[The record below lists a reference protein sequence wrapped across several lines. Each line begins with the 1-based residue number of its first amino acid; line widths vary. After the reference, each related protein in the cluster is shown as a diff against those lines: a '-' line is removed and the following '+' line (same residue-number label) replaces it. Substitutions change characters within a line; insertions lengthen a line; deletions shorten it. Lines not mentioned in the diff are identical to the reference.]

1 MKPQSLVLPVL
12 VATVLAVD
20 SAPTTAQ
27 TFESQR
33 SIPMMPVMPVMNVAS
48 VAAGTIEGQITNDRG
63 APLQGVV
70 ISVLGSTTYFAVTD
84 SSGRFVMRSIAPG
97 AYFVRAHRTGYV
109 PSTKMVVDVRSNGRS
124 LYSATLHKSGSE
136 VGTSGQ
142 APPAAVLLA
151 GVGAAAVPEVVTAQ
165 SDDASD
171 SGAAKVGDDDH
182 SESGW
187 RLRHL
192 KRSVLKDSTTTV
204 VEAARVEGDRD
215 GGFPGGTVFGKAFE
229 SSARFASNLFAD
241 FPFSAEVNL
250 LTSSTFDTPLELFSG
265 DGMPTGVAHFLL
277 NGSAGR
283 HAEWSMHGAMTHGD
297 VVSWFVAGSYRTRT
311 PDVHA
316 YDLGL
321 SYSTQ
326 RYDGGNPI
334 ALAAVGDVSRNAGA
348 VYGYDHWTVS
358 PRVWVDYGARYARY
372 GYLVGPGLFSP
383 RVGVTV
389 QAANRLRVRSL
400 ASVRMVAPGAEEFLP
415 AVATGLWVP
424 PERTFAPLSSEPFT
438 AERALH
444 YEVGVERDLGEAYV
458 IALRTFRQEVQHQLV
473 ALFGVRMPGRPDTD
487 LGHYFVANGGDFGAH
502 GWGVTFSHAMS
513 QRLRG
518 SVDYS
523 LTTASWGAGASGRG
537 IEASAPSAI
546 RRDTERLHDL
556 TTSLQTEIPQ
566 TSTRVVVLY
575 RINSG
580 FTNASV
586 ETPQPK
592 LDGRFDVQV
601 NQSLPFLRSST
612 AQWEVLVAVRNLFRE
627 ALAEASVYDELLVVR
642 PPKRILGGVMVK
654 F

>member
-1 MKPQSLVLPVL
+1 LGDFMKTPRVVLPAL
-12 VATVLAVD
+12 VASVLAVD
-20 SAPTTAQ
+20 PARTTAQ

-33 SIPMMPVMPVMNVAS
+33 SVPVLRVAS
-48 VAAGTIEGQITNDRG
+48 VASGIIEGQITNDRG
-63 APLQGVV
+63 DALQGVV

-84 SSGRFVMRSIAPG
+84 SLGQFVMRSIPPG
-97 AYFVRAHRTGYV
+97 AYFVRAQRTGYA
-109 PSTKMVVDVRSNGRS
+109 PSTRMVIDVRSNARA
-124 LYSATLHKSGSE
+124 LYSVTLHTSGSE

-142 APPAAVLLA
+142 ARPADVLLA
-151 GVGAAAVPEVVTAQ
+151 GVGAADVPEVVTAPP
-165 SDDASD
+165 DDAKDPSA
-171 SGAAKVGDDDH
+171 SKVEDDDH
-182 SESGW
+182 SERAW

-192 KRSVLKDSTTTV
+192 KRSVLKDSATAV
-204 VEAARVEGDRD
+204 VDAARAEGEGDGR
-215 GGFPGGTVFGKAFE
+215 FPGGTVFGRAFE

-265 DGMPTGVAHFLL
+265 DGLPTGAAHFLL

-297 VVSWFVAGSYRTRT
+297 VVSWFVAGAYRNRT
-311 PDVHA
+311 PTAHA

-321 SYSTQ
+321 SYSAQ

-348 VYGYDHWTVS
+348 VYGYDHWMVS

-389 QAANRLRVRSL
+389 QAADRLRVRSL
-400 ASVRMVAPGAEEFLP
+400 ASIRMVAPGAEEFLP
-415 AVATGLWVP
+415 AVAPGLWVP
-424 PERTFAPLSSEPFT
+424 PERTFAPLTSEQRFT

-444 YEVGVERDLGEAYV
+444 YEVGVERDFGEAYV
-458 IALRTFRQEVQHQLV
+458 LALRTFRQQVQNQLV
-473 ALFGVRMPGRPDTD
+473 ALFGVRMPGRPATD

-502 GWGVTFSHAMS
+502 GWGLTFSHAMS

-523 LTTASWGAGASGRG
+523 LTTANWAAGASGGG
-537 IEASAPSAI
+537 IETSAPSAI

-580 FTNASV
+580 FTHASI

-601 NQSLPFLRSST
+601 NQSLPFLRSGT
-612 AQWEVLVAVRNLFRE
+612 AQWEVLVAVRSLFRQ
-627 ALAEASVYDELLVVR
+627 ALAETSVYDELLVVR
-642 PPKRILGGVMVK
+642 PPKRILGGVMVR